1 MLRAIYCL
9 TFLDLFSATVRPIY
23 THWKRMVWLSH
34 WSQFEHLDCM
44 ADVAWTGQWFQKK
57 NSHSPFHALFWQM
70 PVKFGLFPSP
80 GLYLIIKHP
89 AMVLCWDLHIVGSK
103 KGGVSLILGWEGIT
117 WCSIS
122 AGDCTPGWG
131 LQIREPTEEGELSA
145 TGDWCLG
152 PLGALRTA
160 ISPVM
165 RTWIFWGSKREMDP
179 NHLNG
184 KWEDSNL
191 LGCVTRAVST

>member
-1 MLRAIYCL
+1 MLFI
-9 TFLDLFSATVRPIY
+9 
-23 THWKRMVWLSH
+23 VWLF
-34 WSQFEHLDCM
+34 WIC
-44 ADVAWTGQWFQKK
+44 FQKRLGPSTPIEK
-57 NSHSPFHALFWQM
+57 GWSGYHTDPSWTSWLHGRCSVDWTVVSEKKTVTVPFTRFFGKCRWNSGYSHP
-70 PVKFGLFPSP
+70 PVKKI
-80 GLYLIIKHP
+80 IIKHP
-89 AMVLCWDLHIVGSK
+89 TMVLCWDLHIVGSK
-103 KGGVSLILGWEGIT
+103 KRWCFWKILGWEGIT

-165 RTWIFWGSKREMDP
+165 RTWIFWAQSVR
-179 NHLNG
+179 
-184 KWEDSNL
+184 
-191 LGCVTRAVST
+191 STPITWTPRP